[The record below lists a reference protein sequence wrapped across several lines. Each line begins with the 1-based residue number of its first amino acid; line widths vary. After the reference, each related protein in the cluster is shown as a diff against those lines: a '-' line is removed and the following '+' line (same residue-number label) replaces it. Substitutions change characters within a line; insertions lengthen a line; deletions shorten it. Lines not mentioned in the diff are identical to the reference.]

1 MGCIPP
7 VDGFLKG
14 LRKLCDKH
22 NILLIFDEVMTGFRV
37 AKGGAQELYGVSA
50 DIVCFGKIIGG
61 GLPVGAFASTNKI
74 MSYLSPNGPVY
85 QAGTLSG
92 NPVAVAAGLK
102 TLELI
107 QRPHFFT
114 KLSAITSNLVQGLMA
129 SAQQKNIDFCA
140 RHVGGMFGMYFSKKA
155 PDSFDE
161 IMQSDRDAFKK
172 FFHLMLNEGIYFGP
186 SAFEAGF
193 VSAVHSEEDIKLT
206 LKAADKAFNA
216 L

>member
-1 MGCIPP
+1 M
-7 VDGFLKG
+7 
-14 LRKLCDKH
+14 
-22 NILLIFDEVMTGFRV
+22 
-37 AKGGAQELYGVSA
+37 
-50 DIVCFGKIIGG
+50 
-61 GLPVGAFASTNKI
+61 
-74 MSYLSPNGPVY
+74 GPVY

-114 KLSAITSNLVQGLMA
+114 KLSAITSNLVDGLTA

-140 RHVGGMFGMYFSKKA
+140 RHVGGMFGM
-155 PDSFDE
+155 
-161 IMQSDRDAFKK
+161 
-172 FFHLMLNEGIYFGP
+172 YFGP

-206 LKAADKAFNA
+206 LKAADKAFNT